1 MKKRI
6 AFFDFDGTITTKD
19 TFLEFIKFCK
29 GSFRFYAGM
38 LVNLHYLVA
47 FKLKII
53 PNQKAKE
60 KVLEHFFK
68 GMPAEEFKTWCYEF
82 SQQLLPKLIRPKA
95 IEEIKK
101 LKEEDYTIVIVSASP
116 QNWILPWAESMNLP
130 VLASCLET
138 KEGRVTGKLDGKN
151 CRGPEKV
158 RRISEKYVMNDYES
172 IYAYGDSSGDL
183 EMLKLATKAHYR
195 PFRD

>member
-29 GSFRFYAGM
+29 GTIRFYTGM
-38 LVNLHYLVA
+38 LLNLHYLVA

-60 KVLEHFFK
+60 KVLRFFFK
-68 GMPAEEFKTWCYEF
+68 NMPAEEFKTWCDQF
-82 SQQLLPKLIRPKA
+82 SQKALPKLIRPKA
-95 IEEIKK
+95 IDEIKK
-101 LKEEDYTIVIVSASP
+101 LQAEDYTLVIVSASP
-116 QNWILPWAESMNLP
+116 QNWILPWADGMNIP
-130 VLASCLET
+130 VLASCLEI
-138 KEGRVTGKLDGKN
+138 KDGKVTGKLDGKN
-151 CRGPEKV
+151 CRGAEKV
-158 RRISEKYVMNDYES
+158 RRITEKYVMSDYET

-183 EMLKLATKAHYR
+183 DMLKLATRAHYK
-195 PFRD
+195 PFR

>member
-1 MKKRI
+1 VKKRI

-29 GSFRFYAGM
+29 GNLAFYFGM
-38 LVNLHYLVA
+38 LLNGHYLLGL
-47 FKLKII
+47 KLKLV

-68 GMPAEEFKTWCYEF
+68 GMSSEEFKMLCHQF
-82 SQQLLPKLIRPKA
+82 SLQALPKLIRPKA
-95 IEEIKK
+95 VEEIKK
-101 LKEEDYTIVIVSASP
+101 LQAENYTVVIVSASP
-116 QNWILPWAESMNLP
+116 QNWILPWADTMNLP

-138 KEGRVTGKLDGKN
+138 KEGKVTGKLDGKN
-151 CRGPEKV
+151 CRGAEKV
-158 RRISEKYVMNDYES
+158 RRITENYTVGDYET

-183 EMLKLATKAHYR
+183 EMLKLATKAYYK
-195 PFRD
+195 PFR

>member
-29 GSFRFYAGM
+29 GNLRFYTGM
-38 LVNLHYLVA
+38 LLNLHYLVA

-68 GMPAEEFKTWCYEF
+68 GMPAEEFKNLCHQF
-82 SQQLLPKLIRPKA
+82 SQQALPKLIRPKA

-101 LKEEDYTIVIVSASP
+101 LQAEDYALVIVSASP

-130 VLASCLET
+130 VLASCLELNDG
-138 KEGRVTGKLDGKN
+138 KVTGKLDGKN
-151 CRGPEKV
+151 CRGAEKV
-158 RRISEKYVMNDYES
+158 RRITEKYVMSDYET

-183 EMLKLATKAHYR
+183 EMLKLATKAHYK
-195 PFRD
+195 PFRK